1 MKKLI
6 LCLSI
11 VWGTLAVYAQ
21 EKENPVVLEIGN
33 KKVTLEEFEAIYKKN
48 ADENK
53 TSTPEELKD
62 YLDLYIKF
70 KLKVVEAEALGMDT
84 LPAFVQELEGYR
96 KQLAQPYLS
105 DREVTEGLIKE
116 AYERMKSDVNAS
128 HILVKVSQEAEPK
141 DTLAAYNK
149 ILKIRKRIINGE
161 DFEKVAAETS
171 EDPSAVKNKG
181 NLGYF
186 TVFQMVYPFES
197 AAYNTEVGK
206 ISMPVR
212 TSFGYHILKVN
223 DKRPARGTMKA
234 AHIMIRVNKNDG
246 EEEIQN
252 KKQKIDEILTKIK
265 EGGDFFSLARQYSE
279 DKESAKRGGELPPF
293 GSGRMVE
300 EFENAAFALEN
311 DGDISAPVLTDFGWH
326 IIKRIELKPIGDFE
340 EVYPTL
346 KSKVAR
352 DSRSNKSQEIVINN
366 MKKENN
372 FKEYP
377 KALQDF
383 YKLDLKKIKGKEWK
397 AEDVKKLDKTLFGFY
412 PTDGEKFEYNQKAFA
427 KRLENHLKRNEPT
440 DNFELKPYIN
450 KLYNTVVEE
459 MTLRF
464 KNLRLPKVNPEF
476 RMLLQEYR
484 DGILLFNITDEKVWG
499 KAIKDSVGLEAFY
512 QANKNKYMWDERVD
526 VTIYKCTNDKVAKK
540 VQKLIKAKAKK
551 GYTDEDITKKIN
563 VKSQLDL
570 TIENGIFTKEQNEL
584 VAMAKWE
591 KGVTSKVTTENEVV
605 LVEVNE
611 VLPPQPKALDEIR
624 GLVTSDYQN
633 QLEKEWLEALK
644 KKYPVKIHE
653 DVLSKIK

>member
-6 LCLSI
+6 LCVSI

-149 ILKIRKRIINGE
+149 ILKIRKRIITGE

-252 KKQKIDEILTKIK
+252 KKTK
-265 EGGDFFSLARQYSE
+265 
-279 DKESAKRGGELPPF
+279 
-293 GSGRMVE
+293 
-300 EFENAAFALEN
+300 N
-311 DGDISAPVLTDFGWH
+311 
-326 IIKRIELKPIGDFE
+326 
-340 EVYPTL
+340 
-346 KSKVAR
+346 
-352 DSRSNKSQEIVINN
+352 
-366 MKKENN
+366 
-372 FKEYP
+372 
-377 KALQDF
+377 
-383 YKLDLKKIKGKEWK
+383 
-397 AEDVKKLDKTLFGFY
+397 
-412 PTDGEKFEYNQKAFA
+412 
-427 KRLENHLKRNEPT
+427 
-440 DNFELKPYIN
+440 
-450 KLYNTVVEE
+450 
-459 MTLRF
+459 
-464 KNLRLPKVNPEF
+464 
-476 RMLLQEYR
+476 
-484 DGILLFNITDEKVWG
+484 
-499 KAIKDSVGLEAFY
+499 
-512 QANKNKYMWDERVD
+512 
-526 VTIYKCTNDKVAKK
+526 
-540 VQKLIKAKAKK
+540 
-551 GYTDEDITKKIN
+551 
-563 VKSQLDL
+563 
-570 TIENGIFTKEQNEL
+570 
-584 VAMAKWE
+584 
-591 KGVTSKVTTENEVV
+591 
-605 LVEVNE
+605 
-611 VLPPQPKALDEIR
+611 
-624 GLVTSDYQN
+624 
-633 QLEKEWLEALK
+633 
-644 KKYPVKIHE
+644 
-653 DVLSKIK
+653 